1 MEVKIMITNFGKC
14 SDSMT
19 KDEIELWFSNNA
31 ETPFYEMLYKIVDFY
46 DHSRKEEK
54 ELLEDCLGSFD
65 FLRKICG
72 LEKQFEDN
80 EN

>member
-1 MEVKIMITNFGKC
+1 MITNFGKC

-19 KDEIELWFSNNA
+19 KDELELWFSNNA

-72 LEKQFEDN
+72 LDKQFDDN